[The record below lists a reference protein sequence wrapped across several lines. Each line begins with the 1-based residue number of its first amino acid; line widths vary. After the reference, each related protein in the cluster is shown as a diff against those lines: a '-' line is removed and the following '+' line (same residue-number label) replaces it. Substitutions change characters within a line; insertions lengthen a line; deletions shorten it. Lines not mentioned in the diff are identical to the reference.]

1 MSDIEVLGPTIWRML
16 EDARLDPALVCQ
28 LIQLAIDEDLDGGVD
43 VTTVAT
49 VPEGQQ
55 SILDFVA
62 RKRGSWQGCRSQL
75 PCS

>member
-1 MSDIEVLGPTIWRML
+1 MVSMSEIELLGPTISRML
-16 EDARLDPALVCQ
+16 VDARLNPAHVCQ

-49 VPEGQQ
+49 VPADQQ

-62 RKRGSWQGCRSQL
+62 RRPECQWRPRS
-75 PCS
+75 S